1 MSDRMN
7 VRRLMVAR
15 NNYAGTM
22 MRFQI
27 FDKWI
32 KKVCPCGRGDV
43 LGWACMKK
51 VRQCTSTRLDL
62 ARPHP

>member
-1 MSDRMN
+1 MN

-43 LGWACMKK
+43 LDYLD
-51 VRQCTSTRLDL
+51 VPDSTIDQFTDT
-62 ARPHP
+62 PSPE